1 MGLLRLRDSSICP
14 CWAEMI
20 ESITPVVNTKNMADK
35 VVVLGSGYAGSKAVK
50 VLQKRLRS
58 ADLTWVSDKDYHLVL
73 HESHR
78 VIRDPAV
85 RESVTIPVDTIAD
98 DETKFVRGRAV
109 GVNTDDRV
117 VELEGGDSIDYDYL
131 LVCVGSRTAFFG
143 IPGLEENSLTLK
155 SLDDALEIHEE
166 VASAAEQATED
177 DPARV
182 VIGGAGLS
190 GIQSAGEVAEYR
202 DEHDAPIEI
211 YLIEGLDNVFPPGN
225 PSLQNRLADMLTK
238 RGVKIMTGDFIGEV
252 DENTAYIGE
261 EGDGYKVELDYDV
274 LLWTGGVTGRDIDV
288 DDIETDER
296 SGRIETKSDFST
308 NDERVFAIGDTALI
322 DQNGNPAPP
331 TAQAAWQ
338 AAEVAGENLAR
349 AVDDKPLKEWRYD
362 DKGTLIS
369 IGERAVAHDIKVPPG
384 VKFPVKTMGGFP
396 GKFLKKFVAARWI
409 ADMSSWGNASKA
421 WGDL

>member
-1 MGLLRLRDSSICP
+1 M
-14 CWAEMI
+14 A
-20 ESITPVVNTKNMADK
+20 ESITPVANISNMVDN

-50 VLQKRLRS
+50 VLQKELKGKD
-58 ADLTWVSDKDYHLVL
+58 AELTWVSDQDYHLVL

-78 VIRDPAV
+78 VIRDPDV
-85 RESVTIPVDTIAD
+85 RESVTIPVDIIANN
-98 DETKFVRGRAV
+98 ETEFVQGRAV
-109 GVNTDDRV
+109 EVDTDESV
-117 VELEGGDSIDYDYL
+117 VELESGDSIEYDYIL
-131 LVCVGSRTAFFG
+131 ICVGSRTAFFG
-143 IPGLEENSLTLK
+143 IPGLEEHALTLK

-166 VASAAEQATED
+166 VSAAAEEATED

-211 YLIEGLDNVFPPGN
+211 YLVEGLDNVFPPGS
-225 PSLQNRLADMLTK
+225 PSLQNKLADMLTK

-252 DENTAYIGE
+252 DDDTAYIGE
-261 EGDGYKVELDYDV
+261 QDDGGYKVELDYDV

-288 DDIETDER
+288 DDVETDER
-296 SGRIETKSDFST
+296 SGRIKTASDFST
-308 NDERVFAIGDTALI
+308 KEEGVFAIGDTALI
-322 DQNGNPAPP
+322 DQDGDPAPP

-338 AAEVAGENLAR
+338 AAEVAGENIAR
-349 AVDDKPLKEWRYD
+349 AIEEKPLKEWKYD

-369 IGERAVAHDIKVPPG
+369 IGEKAVAHDIKVPPG
-384 VKFPVKTMGGFP
+384 VKFPIKTMGGFR

-409 ADMSSWGNASKA
+409 ADMSSWNRAFGA

>member
-1 MGLLRLRDSSICP
+1 MNLTFAGP
-14 CWAEMI
+14 WTEMA
-20 ESITPVVNTKNMADK
+20 ESITPVANIPNMVDN

-50 VLQKRLRS
+50 VLQKKLKRKD
-58 ADLTWVSDKDYHLVL
+58 AELTWVSDQDYHLVL

-78 VIRDPAV
+78 MIRDPDV
-85 RESVTIPVDTIAD
+85 RDSVTIPVDIIAN
-98 DETKFVRGRAV
+98 DETEFIEGRAV
-109 GVNTDDRV
+109 AVETDERV
-117 VELEGGDSIDYDYL
+117 IELEDGSTVDYDYV
-131 LVCVGSRTAFFG
+131 LVCVGSKTAFFG

-166 VASAAEQATED
+166 VASAAEDATED

-190 GIQSAGEVAEYR
+190 GVQSAGEVAEYR
-202 DEHDAPIEI
+202 DIHNVPIEI
-211 YLIEGLDNVFPPGN
+211 YLVEGLDNVFPPGT
-225 PSLQNRLADMLTK
+225 PSLQTRLAEMLTE

-252 DENTAYIGE
+252 DDNTAYIGE
-261 EGDGYKVELDYDV
+261 RDDGGYKVELDYDV

-288 DDIETDER
+288 DDVETDER
-296 SGRIETKSDFST
+296 SGRIETESDFST

-338 AAEVAGENLAR
+338 AAEVAGENIPR
-349 AVDDKPLKEWRYD
+349 AMEGKPLKDWKYD

-369 IGERAVAHDIKVPPG
+369 IGEEAVAHDIKVPPG
-384 VKFPVKTMGGFP
+384 VKFPIKTMGGFR

-409 ADMSSWGNASKA
+409 ADMSSWGRASKA

>member
-1 MGLLRLRDSSICP
+1 
-14 CWAEMI
+14 
-20 ESITPVVNTKNMADK
+20 MADN

-50 VLQKRLRS
+50 VLQKKLKGKD
-58 ADLTWVSDKDYHLVL
+58 AELTWVSDKDYHLVL

-78 VIRDPAV
+78 VIRNPDV
-85 RESVTIPVDTIAD
+85 QDNITISVDVIAD
-98 DETKFVRGRAV
+98 DSTEFVQGTV
-109 GVNTDDRV
+109 VEIDTDERV
-117 VELEGGDSIDYDYL
+117 VSLEDDSTVDYDYL
-131 LVCVGSRTAFFG
+131 LVCVGSKTAFFG
-143 IPGLEENSLTLK
+143 IPGLEENALTLK
-155 SLDDALEIHEE
+155 SLDDALEIHEQ
-166 VASAAEQATED
+166 VASAAEDATED

-202 DEHDAPIEI
+202 DIHDVPIEI
-211 YLIEGLDNVFPPGN
+211 YLVEGLDNVFPPGS
-225 PSLQNRLADMLTK
+225 PSLQNKLADMLTK

-261 EGDGYKVELDYDV
+261 QDDGGYKVELSYDV
-274 LLWTGGVTGRDIDV
+274 LLWTGGVTGRDIDM

-296 SGRIETKSDFST
+296 SGRIETASDFST

-331 TAQAAWQ
+331 TAQSAWQ
-338 AAEVAGENLAR
+338 AAEVAGVNIPR
-349 AVDDKPLKEWRYD
+349 AMEGKPLKEWKYD

-369 IGERAVAHDIKVPPG
+369 IGEKAIAHDIKVPPG
-384 VKFPVKTMGGFP
+384 VKFPIKTMGGFR

-409 ADMSSWGNASKA
+409 ADMSSWGRARKA

>member
-1 MGLLRLRDSSICP
+1 MVD
-14 CWAEMI
+14 
-20 ESITPVVNTKNMADK
+20 N

-50 VLQKRLRS
+50 VLQKKLKRKD
-58 ADLTWVSDKDYHLVL
+58 AELTWVSDQDYHLVL

-78 VIRDPAV
+78 AIRNPEVQDSITI
-85 RESVTIPVDTIAD
+85 SVDVIAD
-98 DETKFVRGRAV
+98 DTTEFVQGTV
-109 GVNTDDRV
+109 TGVDTDERV
-117 VELEGGDSIDYDYL
+117 VELESGDDIDYDYV
-131 LVCVGSRTAFFG
+131 LVCVGSKTAFFG

-166 VASAAEQATED
+166 VASAAEKATED

-202 DEHDAPIEI
+202 DIHDAPIEI
-211 YLIEGLDNVFPPGN
+211 YLVEGLENVFPPGN
-225 PSLQNRLADMLTK
+225 PSLQERLAEMLTK

-252 DENTAYIGE
+252 DDNTAYIGE
-261 EGDGYKVELDYDV
+261 QENGGYKVELDYDV

-288 DDIETDER
+288 DNIETDER

-338 AAEVAGENLAR
+338 AAEVAGKNIPR
-349 AVDDKPLKEWRYD
+349 AMEDKPLKDWKYD

-369 IGERAVAHDIKVPPG
+369 IGEKAVAHDIKVPPG
-384 VKFPVKTMGGFP
+384 VKFPIKTMGGFR

-409 ADMSSWGNASKA
+409 ADMSSWNRARKA